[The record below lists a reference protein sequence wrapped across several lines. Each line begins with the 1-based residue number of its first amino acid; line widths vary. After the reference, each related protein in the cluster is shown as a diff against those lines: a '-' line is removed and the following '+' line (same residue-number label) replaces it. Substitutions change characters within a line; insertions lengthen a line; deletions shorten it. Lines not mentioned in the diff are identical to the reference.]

1 MCDMGQTFGL
11 VIPHLAMRSDMLFDA
26 LLKLCATS
34 YSATLGSSM
43 PTNSPTGNL
52 NHLEYPIESHLE
64 HAKMW
69 EVKLWSVLK
78 VAEGFLVDPPKSWD
92 DALASNNFLHLV
104 YTQIAENSPLR
115 VLNERMLWLLARF
128 SELNSCS
135 RVDKFA
141 DSRRHLYCLTKSNH
155 FYHQ

>member
-34 YSATLGSSM
+34 YSATLYSSM
-43 PTNSPTGNL
+43 PTNSPASDSG
-52 NHLEYPIESHLE
+52 HLVYPIEYHLE

-69 EVKLWSVLK
+69 EVKLWSVLTA
-78 VAEGFLVDPPKSWD
+78 AEGFLADPPKSWD
-92 DALASNNFLHLV
+92 NALAKNNFLHIV
-104 YTQIAENSPLR
+104 YTQMAENSPLR

-128 SELNSCS
+128 S
-135 RVDKFA
+135 K
-141 DSRRHLYCLTKSNH
+141 
-155 FYHQ
+155 